1 MVRAALATVARAAW
15 TGLGV
20 HPLELRLDNTLENG
34 QCFGWRRQPGDEP
47 VWLGV
52 LGEHVLAL
60 RQTEDDCMF
69 RCVGGPAVAAK
80 DAAAAAAEEAAVVT
94 QLRDYFQLDQPLR
107 PLYAEWAAAD
117 HRMASVTGVVPGMRV
132 LRQDP
137 SECLF
142 SFICSSNNNI
152 GRIGGM
158 LQSLRAMYGTPIPT
172 VDAPVGAPGGSEAD
186 AGAAQYYTFPSVQAL
201 AAASDAELRSLGM
214 GYRADYIRRSAQL
227 VETRGVAWLW
237 RMRAAAKED
246 VRRELCELPGVGP
259 KVADCVALFSLDQ
272 AGTVPVD
279 THVRRRAAEPQ
290 SLRAAELQ
298 SCRAAELQSRRAA
311 ELQSLRAAEPQSC
324 PAAELPGLL
333 RALPEPRPS
342 TSSLHLP
349 TSPSTPQLQ
358 PPPPTL
364 PPSTP
369 TSTHPHT
376 HPSPPTP
383 SAPGVADR
391 LP

>member
-1 MVRAALATVARAAW
+1 MVRPTRAVTTATITAARAAW

-47 VWLGV
+47 VWVGV

-60 RQTEDDCMF
+60 CQTEDDCMF
-69 RCVGGPAVAAK
+69 RCVGGPAVAAR
-80 DAAAAAAEEAAVVT
+80 DAAAAAAEEAAIVT

-107 PLYAEWAAAD
+107 PLYAGWAAAD
-117 HRMASVTGVVPGMRV
+117 RRMAAVVEVVPGMRV

-137 SECLF
+137 AECLF

-158 LQSLRAMYGTPIPT
+158 LQNLRAMYGTPIPT
-172 VDAPVGAPGGSEAD
+172 VDAPVGAPAEAE
-186 AGAAQYYTFPSVQAL
+186 AEAEAERYYTFPSVQRL

-227 VETRGVAWLW
+227 VETRGVEWLW
-237 RMRAAAKED
+237 GMRAAEKEE
-246 VRRELCELPGVGP
+246 VRRGLCELPGVGP

-279 THVRRRAAEPQ
+279 THVR
-290 SLRAAELQ
+290 
-298 SCRAAELQSRRAA
+298 C
-311 ELQSLRAAEPQSC
+311 
-324 PAAELPGLL
+324 
-333 RALPEPRPS
+333 
-342 TSSLHLP
+342 
-349 TSPSTPQLQ
+349 
-358 PPPPTL
+358 
-364 PPSTP
+364 
-369 TSTHPHT
+369 
-376 HPSPPTP
+376 
-383 SAPGVADR
+383 
-391 LP
+391 